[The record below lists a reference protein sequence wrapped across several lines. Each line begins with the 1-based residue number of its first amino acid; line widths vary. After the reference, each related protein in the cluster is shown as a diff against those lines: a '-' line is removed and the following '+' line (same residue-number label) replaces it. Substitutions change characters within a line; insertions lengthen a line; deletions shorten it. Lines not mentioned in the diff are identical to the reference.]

1 MKKILL
7 IEDDEHLR
15 RGISFTLEQE
25 GYTLISHDRISGA
38 LAILKE
44 EQPSLIILDVNLP
57 DGNGLELCRDIR
69 KVSQTP
75 LFFLTAL
82 DMEMDVVAGLSVGG
96 DDYITKPFSL
106 AILKAKVAAVFRRE
120 ESYTQKIIAPPFTL
134 NVERNCLLKNEIEIL
149 LSATEYRI
157 VSYFIKNRGI
167 VLEKEQ
173 ILSVLWDEQGKFID
187 ENTLSVNIRRI
198 RLKIEDDPQQPRYIK
213 TVRGVGYI
221 WEKEG

>member
-25 GYTLISHDRISGA
+25 GYSIISHDRMTGA
-38 LAILKE
+38 IDIMKKS
-44 EQPSLIILDVNLP
+44 QPSLIILDVNLP
-57 DGNGLELCRDIR
+57 DGNGLDLCKEIR
-69 KVSQTP
+69 KISQIP

-82 DMEMDVVAGLSVGG
+82 DMETDVVAGLSVGG

-106 AILKAKVAAVFRRE
+106 AILKAKVAAVFRRK
-120 ESYTQKIIAPPFTL
+120 ESYEQKIDFPPFTL
-134 NVERNCLLKNEIEIL
+134 NIERNCLLKNETEVL

-167 VLEKEQ
+167 VLEKEK

-198 RLKIEDDPQQPRYIK
+198 RLKIEDDPQHPTYIK
-213 TVRGVGYI
+213 TIRGVGYL

>member
-25 GYTLISHDRISGA
+25 GYSIVSHDQVGGA
-38 LAILKE
+38 LDILKQV
-44 EQPSLIILDVNLP
+44 QPHLVILDVNLP
-57 DGNGLELCRDIR
+57 DGNGLDLCTQIR
-69 KVSQTP
+69 KISQVP

-82 DMEMDVVAGLSVGG
+82 DMETDVVAGLSVGG

-120 ESYTQKIIAPPFTL
+120 ESYTQKIISPPFTL
-134 NVERNCLLKNEIEIL
+134 NIERNCLLKNDAEIL

-167 VLEKEQ
+167 VLEKEK
-173 ILSVLWDEQGKFID
+173 ILSVLWDEQGKYID

-198 RLKIEDDPQQPRYIK
+198 RLKIEDDPQTPRYIK

-221 WEKEG
+221 WEKEE

>member
-15 RGISFTLEQE
+15 RGISFTMEQE
-25 GYTLISHDRISGA
+25 GYVVISHDRVNGA
-38 LAILKE
+38 LELLTE
-44 EQPSLIILDVNLP
+44 THPDLIILDVNLP
-57 DGNGLELCRDIR
+57 DGTGLDLCREIR

-82 DMEMDVVAGLSVGG
+82 DMETDVVAGLSVGG

-106 AILKAKVAAVFRRE
+106 AILKAKVAGVFRRA
-120 ESYTQKIIAPPFTL
+120 ESYAQKIIVPPFTL
-134 NVERNCLLKNEIEIL
+134 NIERNCLLKNDTEIL

-167 VLEKEQ
+167 VLEKEK

-198 RLKIEDDPQQPRYIK
+198 RMKVEDDPQQPRYIK
-213 TVRGVGYI
+213 TIRGVGYI

>member
-69 KVSQTP
+69 KVSQTT

-134 NVERNCLLKNEIEIL
+134 NIERNCLLKNEIEIL

>member
-25 GYTLISHDRISGA
+25 GYVVISHDRVNGA
-38 LAILKE
+38 IERLKN
-44 EQPSLIILDVNLP
+44 EQPSLVILDVNLP
-57 DGNGLELCRDIR
+57 DGNGLELCKDIR
-69 KVSQTP
+69 AVSQTP

-82 DMEMDVVAGLSVGG
+82 DMETDVVAGLAVGG

-106 AILKAKVAAVFRRE
+106 AILKAKVAAVFRRA
-120 ESYTQKIIAPPFTL
+120 ESYEQKVIVPPFTL
-134 NVERNCLLKNEIEIL
+134 NIERNCLLKNDKEIL

-167 VLEKEQ
+167 VLEKEK

-198 RLKIEDDPQQPRYIK
+198 RVKIEDDPQKPKYIK
-213 TVRGVGYI
+213 TIRGVGYI